1 MKYKCIIFDCDGVLV
16 DSETISNQTMVDF
29 ANELGANI
37 TLGFALQ
44 NFVGKSLQ
52 EWMIFL
58 EEKIGKPL
66 PQNFEATFRQRTFKA
81 FEEGIQSIKGVPE
94 LLNRLDIPFCVASSG
109 PRNKIRLN
117 LEKSG
122 IIHHF
127 SEENI
132 FSCYDIQKWKPEP
145 DIFLHAAKKMGFQID
160 ECLVIEDS
168 PSGIRA
174 AKAGGFEVWALQNEH
189 NVSRIMAEA
198 VPVLNDMSH
207 LGQMLGN
214 NENHTMELIENQSL
228 VRFNTFG
235 IDVNASQFIAIEKE
249 ADLFKLLDSNPKKE
263 LKILG
268 GGSNLLL
275 TQNQDAIIVKNEVKG
290 IKVVSEDEK
299 TVLIEVG
306 GGENWHE
313 FVMWAI
319 EHNYGGIENL
329 SLIPGTVGA
338 APIQNIGAYGVEL
351 QQVLEGV
358 NAVHLEKREEWIFTA
373 DECKLGYRNSIFKNK
388 LKGKVCITRVYLR
401 LTKPPHRIHVSYG
414 AIQKELDKKE
424 LANPSIK
431 DISETIIAIRQSKL
445 PNPKELGN
453 SGSFFKNPEI
463 SKPTF
468 EILKANFPNVPSYDM
483 PSGLVK
489 IPAAWLI
496 DQCGFKGIRY
506 GNTGCFKN
514 QPLVLVNY
522 GGATGQEILN
532 FSKQVQEK
540 VQEKFNIEIS
550 PEVNIW

>member
-37 TLGFALQ
+37 TLDFALR
-44 NFVGKSLQ
+44 NFVGKSLK
-52 EWMIFL
+52 EWMTFL

-66 PQNFEATFRQRTFKA
+66 PHDFETTFRQRTFKA
-81 FEEGIQSIKGVPE
+81 FEEGIQAIKGVPE
-94 LLNRLDIPFCVASSG
+94 LLERLDIPFCVASSG

-127 SEENI
+127 EGKI
-132 FSCYDIQKWKPEP
+132 FSCYDINKWKPEP
-145 DIFLHAAKKMGFQID
+145 DIFLHAAQEMGFHVN

-174 AKAGGFEVWALQNEH
+174 AKAGGFDVWALLNDHNASKMMEEGVRIFKDMNDLDGMIKNEH
-189 NVSRIMAEA
+189 
-198 VPVLNDMSH
+198 L
-207 LGQMLGN
+207 
-214 NENHTMELIENQSL
+214 TMEIEKDKSL
-228 VRFNTFG
+228 QNFNTFG
-235 IDVNASQFIAIEKE
+235 IDVSASQFIAIQKE
-249 ADLFKLLDSNPKKE
+249 EDLFKLLESHEGKE

-275 TQNQDAIIVKNEVKG
+275 TQNQDGIVVKNEIKG
-290 IKVVSEDEK
+290 IKIVSDDEE

-313 FVMWAI
+313 FVMWAV
-319 EHNYGGIENL
+319 ENNYGGIENL

-351 QQVLEGV
+351 QNVFEGL
-358 NAVHLEKREEWIFTA
+358 NAIHLGKAEDWVFTA
-373 DECKLGYRNSIFKNK
+373 DECKLSYRNSIFKND
-388 LKGKVCITRVYLR
+388 LKGKICITRVYLR
-401 LTKPPHRIHVSYG
+401 LTKAPHSIHISYG
-414 AIQKELDKKE
+414 AIQKELDRKGLE
-424 LANPSIK
+424 RPTIK
-431 DISETIIAIRQSKL
+431 DISETIISIRQSKL
-445 PNPKELGN
+445 PDPKELGN

-463 SKPTF
+463 SKQTF
-468 EILKANFPNVPSYDM
+468 KALKENFPEVPSYDM
-483 PSGLVK
+483 PSGLIK

-532 FSKQVQEK
+532 FSKQVQGN
-540 VQEKFNIEIS
+540 VQEKFNIRIS